1 MNALARTGSS
11 SMTCLFSGAP
21 VAQLDRASGFEPEGR
36 EFESLR
42 ARQEINKLWLYPN
55 RTSINGDQTVT
66 KLTAYCAVNRIFAAA
81 ICLGAEACPHLATA
95 EDFRAQL
102 PPRPTSAVRTASSF
116 SNYPT
121 VSAQVSVPRGHTKP
135 RSVLMLTSITGSG
148 SGRMST
154 CGPEPR
160 DRRPLMRAYG
170 RFR

>member
-1 MNALARTGSS
+1 
-11 SMTCLFSGAP
+11 MTCLFSGAP

-102 PPRPTSAVRTASSF
+102 PPRPTSAVRTTSSF
-116 SNYPT
+116 SIYRT
-121 VSAQVSVPRGHTKP
+121 DVR
-135 RSVLMLTSITGSG
+135 TGA
-148 SGRMST
+148 
-154 CGPEPR
+154 
-160 DRRPLMRAYG
+160 RAAWSYQAPQPSYAHVDHWIG
-170 RFR
+170 FWKDVDVRA